1 MMASHPKSMRRRCPR
16 AINDKT
22 ATDII
27 VNGFISPAPALE
39 KKCYRTSLKF
49 FQNTKPRSFKKRGF
63 HN

>member
-27 VNGFISPAPALE
+27 VNGFMSPAPALE
-39 KKCYRTSLKF
+39 KKCYR
-49 FQNTKPRSFKKRGF
+49 N
-63 HN
+63 